1 MKGRCP
7 TEGAGLLDAAGRDVE
22 KPTFEYQS
30 AARRGFE
37 VAATTEAEHRF
48 LAGWPNERS

>member
-7 TEGAGLLDAAGRDVE
+7 AEGAGLLDAAGRGVE
-22 KPTFEYQS
+22 KATFEYQS

-37 VAATTEAEHRF
+37 VATTTEDEHRF
-48 LAGWPNERS
+48 LAGWPNEKS